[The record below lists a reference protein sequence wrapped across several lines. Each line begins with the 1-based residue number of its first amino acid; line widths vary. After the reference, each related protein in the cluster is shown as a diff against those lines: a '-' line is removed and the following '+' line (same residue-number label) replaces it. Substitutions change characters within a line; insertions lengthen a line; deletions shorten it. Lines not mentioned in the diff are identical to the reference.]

1 MAVSHFNCVAMV
13 LMWHGWSGFVAYFMI
28 CLQIK
33 KLSDEFQEEMKK
45 ISETQEHLLSVF
57 KHYHKVSS
65 DCSSSFSFWCFLF
78 RSTHFCLYSCEVEIK
93 FLKVLPDFCCVC
105 CAIWIGEVLEY
116 LTSD

>member
-1 MAVSHFNCVAMV
+1 MV
-13 LMWHGWSGFVAYFMI
+13 EVVLWHILWF

-65 DCSSSFSFWCFLF
+65 DNSGTNVSSVLRLEVVSSLALSFM
-78 RSTHFCLYSCEVEIK
+78 
-93 FLKVLPDFCCVC
+93 PQ
-105 CAIWIGEVLEY
+105 
-116 LTSD
+116 